1 MEDIKAQRQKLPIDR
16 VAEENIYQ
24 ELKAQYDSAKQTGYG
39 YRHESDLDTIFR
51 RQAGI
56 LAAGGLKSVYEI
68 GTRDVDTFVTLKQG
82 SDAISSRRR
91 EEGETAGRVVGV
103 YQRNN
108 DYFYDI
114 DEGEGPNRT
123 VKIDP
128 ASIVNVKQGV
138 TPEADPETGNL
149 GEYYT
154 TGLEIEVRDK
164 PYRELINKRTNE
176 PVYDVELQDNWRED
190 PLAYSFIDDKIVDLM
205 PSKGG
210 FNRIHTNYGV
220 RGAADLSFQM
230 VPDAQGN
237 QVPLILPVYRSTS
250 TDPTPLIMAA
260 TFLAGGY
267 FLGPSATAGAA
278 GSGATAGTAAAGTG
292 ATAGTAGTTL
302 ATSTAIPGSFQAAL
316 PSFGVKTA
324 ATTAASTAVPGTFS
338 AALPSLLSSTA
349 AGAPI
354 YFANAVPAE
363 QLAYPS
369 TQVGA
374 GATPIPG
381 SYQARLAQL
390 GVQTAA
396 TTAPATAAAGSF
408 KAALP
413 SLLAPAATSLSLM
426 DVGKNLLDAADGLD
440 TLKDLTF
447 KPPQPG
453 QQPMSRPQSQ
463 FSLPAAQPTVVG
475 LLPLA
480 ERYRRSLI

>member
-1 MEDIKAQRQKLPIDR
+1 MEDIKTQQQKLPIDR

-138 TPEADPETGNL
+138 TPEADPETGNR
-149 GEYYT
+149 EYYT

-292 ATAGTAGTTL
+292 AGISGAGLTSAEMALLKGAETYGAGTAGL
-302 ATSTAIPGSFQAAL
+302 SAGAGAAGFSL
-316 PSFGVKTA
+316 LEGAQFPVEGLKA
-324 ATTAASTAVPGTFS
+324 AASTAPSATAPFATATAPGFQAS
-338 AALPSLLSSTA
+338 AIPGLSAMGGAQGLTIPVA
-349 AGAPI
+349 GGTITGGGLIPAGAPI
-354 YFANAVPAE
+354 P
-363 QLAYPS
+363 L
-369 TQVGA
+369 G
-374 GATPIPG
+374 GG
-381 SYQARLAQL
+381 SE
-390 GVQTAA
+390 
-396 TTAPATAAAGSF
+396 
-408 KAALP
+408 
-413 SLLAPAATSLSLM
+413 LS
-426 DVGKNLLDAADGLD
+426 LLDAARGLN

-453 QQPMSRPQSQ
+453 QQQQPIRRPQSQ
-463 FSLPAAQPTVVG
+463 FSLPAPQPTVVG

>member
-1 MEDIKAQRQKLPIDR
+1 MRWEEDPTAVTYNKRKNLEGNTLNKPI
-16 VAEENIYQ
+16 
-24 ELKAQYDSAKQTGYG
+24 ELKSRAEGFDRWGFDTSVEGMAHYG
-39 YRHESDLDTIFR
+39 INFVDGVPVFTPYYKDT
-51 RQAGI
+51 
-56 LAAGGLKSVYEI
+56 
-68 GTRDVDTFVTLKQG
+68 
-82 SDAISSRRR
+82 SSRIFGIKI
-91 EEGETAGRVVGV
+91 EDA
-103 YQRNN
+103 
-108 DYFYDI
+108 
-114 DEGEGPNRT
+114 
-123 VKIDP
+123 VKAAAAI
-128 ASIVNVKQGV
+128 A
-138 TPEADPETGNL
+138 AA
-149 GEYYT
+149 YY
-154 TGLEIEVRDK
+154 
-164 PYRELINKRTNE
+164 
-176 PVYDVELQDNWRED
+176 
-190 PLAYSFIDDKIVDLM
+190 
-205 PSKGG
+205 GG
-210 FNRIHTNYGV
+210 S
-220 RGAADLSFQM
+220 ALLS
-230 VPDAQGN
+230 
-237 QVPLILPVYRSTS
+237 
-250 TDPTPLIMAA
+250 
-260 TFLAGGY
+260 
-267 FLGPSATAGAA
+267 
-278 GSGATAGTAAAGTG
+278 SGAGTAGTAAAGTG
-292 ATAGTAGTTL
+292 ATAGTAAGTTL

-316 PSFGVKTA
+316 PSLGVSTA

-381 SYQARLAQL
+381 SLQARLGEL

-426 DVGKNLLDAADGLD
+426 DVGKNLLDAVDGLN

-453 QQPMSRPQSQ
+453 QQQQPMSRPQSQ

>member
-316 PSFGVKTA
+316 PGLNVSTA
-324 ATTAASTAVPGTFS
+324 ATTAASTAIPGTFS
-338 AALPSLLSSTA
+338 AALPGLLSASA
-349 AGAPI
+349 GGAPI
-354 YFANAVPAE
+354 YFADAVPANE
-363 QLAYPS
+363 LAYPARE
-369 TQVGA
+369 VA
-374 GATPIPG
+374 ANYTPVPG
-381 SYQARLAQL
+381 SFQEALPGL
-390 GVQTAA
+390 GVETATSAAPFTAA
-396 TTAPATAAAGSF
+396 PGSF
-408 KAALP
+408 QAAVP
-413 SLLAPAATSLSLM
+413 SLLAPAASGSSLLSNVR
-426 DVGKNLLDAADGLD
+426 DVARLG
-440 TLKDLTF
+440 DLANTIF
-447 KPPQPG
+447 NPPKLGSG

>member
-68 GTRDVDTFVTLKQG
+68 GTRDVDTFVTLKKG

-108 DYFYDI
+108 NYFYDI

-250 TDPTPLIMAA
+250 IDPTPLIMAA

-267 FLGPSATAGAA
+267 FPGPS
-278 GSGATAGTAAAGTG
+278 
-292 ATAGTAGTTL
+292 ATAGTAGTGAGAGAAGTGAAAGTGTAIVGTPGVSTIYTVANPSIGVSTL
-302 ATSTAIPGSFQAAL
+302 APQAIGAGAAGFSLLEGAQFPVEGLKAAASTAPSATAPFATSTAATGFQASAIPGLSAMGGAQGLTIPVA
-316 PSFGVKTA
+316 G
-324 ATTAASTAVPGTFS
+324 GTITGGG
-338 AALPSLLSSTA
+338 LIPT
-349 AGAPI
+349 GAPI
-354 YFANAVPAE
+354 P
-363 QLAYPS
+363 L
-369 TQVGA
+369 G
-374 GATPIPG
+374 GG
-381 SYQARLAQL
+381 SE
-390 GVQTAA
+390 
-396 TTAPATAAAGSF
+396 
-408 KAALP
+408 
-413 SLLAPAATSLSLM
+413 LS
-426 DVGKNLLDAADGLD
+426 LLDAARGLNN
-440 TLKDLTF
+440 LRNLTF

-453 QQPMSRPQSQ
+453 QQQQPVRRPQSQ

>member
-1 MEDIKAQRQKLPIDR
+1 MEDIKTQQQKLPIDR

-24 ELKAQYDSAKQTGYG
+24 ELKAQYDAAKQTGYG

-138 TPEADPETGNL
+138 TPEADPETGNR
-149 GEYYT
+149 EYYT

-260 TFLAGGY
+260 AFLAGGY

-292 ATAGTAGTTL
+292 AAAGTAIVGTPGVSTIYTVAAPSIGVSTL
-302 ATSTAIPGSFQAAL
+302 APQVVGATGSLLAADAALAYPAVEVASIPNASLAPTSFQAALPGLGVETAASAAPFTAAPGSFQAA
-316 PSFGVKTA
+316 V
-324 ATTAASTAVPGTFS
+324 
-338 AALPSLLSSTA
+338 
-349 AGAPI
+349 
-354 YFANAVPAE
+354 
-363 QLAYPS
+363 
-369 TQVGA
+369 
-374 GATPIPG
+374 
-381 SYQARLAQL
+381 
-390 GVQTAA
+390 
-396 TTAPATAAAGSF
+396 
-408 KAALP
+408 P
-413 SLLAPAATSLSLM
+413 SLLAPAASGSSLLSNVR
-426 DVGKNLLDAADGLD
+426 DVARLG
-440 TLKDLTF
+440 DLANTIF
-447 KPPQPG
+447 NPPKLGSG